1 MTAEEFNSL
10 EKDQQRFLLCDA
22 DKISENTSELF
33 KEELFKIENVFIEV
47 KMSNLNRCRRQIK
60 AYTSLP
66 LQVLSPATEGKRL
79 SKVMW

>member
-60 AYTSLP
+60 AYTSPPQERLFRAA
-66 LQVLSPATEGKRL
+66 SYATNC
-79 SKVMW
+79 S

>member
-22 DKISENTSELF
+22 DKISENTSALF

-66 LQVLSPATEGKRL
+66 LQMLSPATEGKRL
-79 SKVMW
+79 SKVMR

>member
-60 AYTSLP
+60 AYTSL
-66 LQVLSPATEGKRL
+66 QVLSPATEGKRL
-79 SKVMW
+79 SKVMP